1 MFGYQKI
8 KRKDFS
14 WKWIF
19 LFLLFMWIMTF
30 VCRFISENGIP
41 TVEVCRVEKNFV
53 GESDVR
59 YSLCV
64 PLEAVHTD
72 ENGNQFVYCLEEQ
85 DSILG
90 IVTVAERRYVN
101 VIIQDESIAAL
112 EEGTITIADEIIAH
126 SNMELENGS
135 KVKLD

>member
-64 PLEAVHTD
+64 PLEA
-72 ENGNQFVYCLEEQ
+72 
-85 DSILG
+85 
-90 IVTVAERRYVN
+90 
-101 VIIQDESIAAL
+101 AL